1 MVKPGYKQTEIG
13 VLPESWET
21 ITFEDCFA
29 ILPNN
34 TLSRAELN
42 YNGGEVQNI
51 HYGDI
56 LVKYPAV
63 LDCATE
69 GLPYINAENVVKA
82 SKGFLRD
89 GDVIMADTAEDVI
102 VGKSTEVIGIGE
114 QKVVSGLHT
123 IPCRP
128 KDEEMFAPK
137 WLGYFMNHSTYHDQL
152 IPYITGTKVSAI
164 SKSAISG
171 TLIAVPQ
178 KEEQAAIVS
187 ALYDIDALITNLE
200 KLIAKKKAIKQG
212 AMQELLTGR
221 RRLSGFDGKWADLII
236 GQNGYL
242 LRETIDPQTYVSTLF
257 WEYSMP
263 AFDMGKE
270 PVKTFGAD
278 MHSNRTVIHGS
289 VLLFNKLNVRQKRIW
304 LVEASESNS
313 VCSSEFLP
321 YYSDTIDL
329 RLLAQLL
336 STEKITKDF
345 IGMST
350 GTSNSQKRITP
361 KNFLEYSVYM
371 PTDINEQAAIADV
384 LDDMDGEIGAL
395 EEKLYKAQ
403 LMKAG
408 MMSKLLT
415 GRIRLIDKEDA

>member
-1 MVKPGYKQTEIG
+1 MVNNAWKTVTLSSIG
-13 VLPESWET
+13 
-21 ITFEDCFA
+21 TFQKGSG
-29 ILPNN
+29 I
-34 TLSRAELN
+34 SRAESNSGALPAVRYGELYTVHNN
-42 YNGGEVQNI
+42 YVRKYTSHISHEVASKALRV
-51 HYGDI
+51 HCGDI
-56 LVKYPAV
+56 LFACSGETKEDIAKCAAIIDDSEVYAGGDIIV
-63 LDCATE
+63 LSPTTKVDPIF
-69 GLPYINAENVVKA
+69 L
-82 SKGFLRD
+82 GFVLNTQ
-89 GDVIMADTAEDVI
+89 DVIQQRA
-102 VGKSTEVIGIGE
+102 
-114 QKVVSGLHT
+114 QKAQG
-123 IPCRP
+123 
-128 KDEEMFAPK
+128 D
-137 WLGYFMNHSTYHDQL
+137 
-152 IPYITGTKVSAI
+152 
-164 SKSAISG
+164 
-171 TLIAVPQ
+171 
-178 KEEQAAIVS
+178 AIVHIS
-187 ALYDIDALITNLE
+187 TDSIKSIEIAMPEYSEQVKIAKALYDIDTLIVNLE

-221 RRLSGFDGKWADLII
+221 RRLPGFDGKWADLII

-242 LRETIDPQTYVSTLF
+242 LRETIDPQAYVSTLF

-329 RLLAQLL
+329 RLLVQLL

-384 LDDMDGEIGAL
+384 LDDMDSEIAVL
-395 EEKLYKAQ
+395 EEKLHKAQ

-408 MMSKLLT
+408 MMSELLT
-415 GRIRLIDKEDA
+415 GRIRLI

>member
-1 MVKPGYKQTEIG
+1 MVKPGYKQSEVGIIPEDWG
-13 VLPESWET
+13 VSALRAAFPKLEAGVSVNSDNMTSSKYHVLKTSAVHNGIVDPAEVKPVIKADYGRLKCPLVQGSIIISRMNTPALVGECGYVKNAPIDVYLPDRLWQVQNPKDSDYN
-21 ITFEDCFA
+21 FEW
-29 ILPNN
+29 
-34 TLSRAELN
+34 LN
-42 YNGGEVQNI
+42 YLLNTKRYRDAVRATATGTSNSMKNI
-51 HYGDI
+51 
-56 LVKYPAV
+56 
-63 LDCATE
+63 
-69 GLPYINAENVVKA
+69 
-82 SKGFLRD
+82 SKERLMEID
-89 GDVIMADTAEDVI
+89 
-102 VGKSTEVIGIGE
+102 
-114 QKVVSGLHT
+114 
-123 IPCRP
+123 IPCLSL
-128 KDEEMFAPK
+128 DEQNRIAAA
-137 WLGYFMNHSTYHDQL
+137 LSD
-152 IPYITGTKVSAI
+152 ID
-164 SKSAISG
+164 
-171 TLIAVPQ
+171 TLIA
-178 KEEQAAIVS
+178 
-187 ALYDIDALITNLE
+187 NLE

-212 AMQELLTGR
+212 AMQELLTGKQ
-221 RRLSGFDGKWADLII
+221 RLPGFDGKWADLII

-242 LRETIDPQTYVSTLF
+242 LRETIDPQAYVSTLF

-263 AFDMGKE
+263 AFDTGKE

-278 MHSNRTVIHGS
+278 MHSNRTVIRGS

-408 MMSKLLT
+408 MMSELLT

>member
-1 MVKPGYKQTEIG
+1 MVKPGYKQSEVGIIPEDWG
-13 VLPESWET
+13 VSTLRAAFPKLEAGVSVNSDNMTSSKYHILKTSAVHNGIVDPAEVKPVIKADYSRLKCPLVQGSIIISRMNTPVLVGECGYVKNASIDVYLPDRLWQVQNPKDSDYN
-21 ITFEDCFA
+21 FEW
-29 ILPNN
+29 
-34 TLSRAELN
+34 LN
-42 YNGGEVQNI
+42 YLLNTKRYRDAVRATATGTSNSMKNI
-51 HYGDI
+51 
-56 LVKYPAV
+56 
-63 LDCATE
+63 
-69 GLPYINAENVVKA
+69 
-82 SKGFLRD
+82 SKERLMEID
-89 GDVIMADTAEDVI
+89 
-102 VGKSTEVIGIGE
+102 
-114 QKVVSGLHT
+114 
-123 IPCRP
+123 IPCP
-128 KDEEMFAPK
+128 SLDEQ
-137 WLGYFMNHSTYHDQL
+137 NR
-152 IPYITGTKVSAI
+152 ISAALSDI
-164 SKSAISG
+164 D
-171 TLIAVPQ
+171 TLIA
-178 KEEQAAIVS
+178 
-187 ALYDIDALITNLE
+187 NLE

-212 AMQELLTGR
+212 AMQELLTGK
-221 RRLSGFDGKWADLII
+221 RRLPGFDGKWADLII

-242 LRETIDPQTYVSTLF
+242 LRETIDPQAYVSTLF

-263 AFDMGKE
+263 AFDTGKE

-278 MHSNRTVIHGS
+278 MHSNRTVIRGS

-384 LDDMDGEIGAL
+384 LDDMDSEIAVL
-395 EEKLYKAQ
+395 EEKLHKAQ

-408 MMSKLLT
+408 MMSELLT
-415 GRIRLIDKEDA
+415 GRIRLIS

>member
-1 MVKPGYKQTEIG
+1 MVRPGYKQSEVGIIPEDWG
-13 VLPESWET
+13 VSTLRAAFPKLEAGVSVNSDNMTSSKYHILKTSAVHNGIVDPAEVKPVIKADYSRLKCPLVQGSIIISRMNTPALVGECGYVKNASIDVYLPDRLWQVQNPKDSDYN
-21 ITFEDCFA
+21 FEW
-29 ILPNN
+29 
-34 TLSRAELN
+34 LN
-42 YNGGEVQNI
+42 YLLNTKRYRDAVRATATGTSNSMKNI
-51 HYGDI
+51 
-56 LVKYPAV
+56 
-63 LDCATE
+63 
-69 GLPYINAENVVKA
+69 
-82 SKGFLRD
+82 SKERLMEID
-89 GDVIMADTAEDVI
+89 
-102 VGKSTEVIGIGE
+102 
-114 QKVVSGLHT
+114 
-123 IPCRP
+123 IPCP
-128 KDEEMFAPK
+128 SLDEQ
-137 WLGYFMNHSTYHDQL
+137 NR
-152 IPYITGTKVSAI
+152 ISAALSDI
-164 SKSAISG
+164 D
-171 TLIAVPQ
+171 TLIA
-178 KEEQAAIVS
+178 
-187 ALYDIDALITNLE
+187 NLE

-212 AMQELLTGR
+212 AMQELLTGK
-221 RRLSGFDGKWADLII
+221 RRLPGFDGKWADLII

-242 LRETIDPQTYVSTLF
+242 LRETIDPQAYVSTLF

-384 LDDMDGEIGAL
+384 LDDMDSEIAVL
-395 EEKLYKAQ
+395 EEKLHKVQ

-408 MMSKLLT
+408 MMSELLT

>member
-1 MVKPGYKQTEIG
+1 MVKPGYKQSEVGIIPEDWG
-13 VLPESWET
+13 VSTLRAAFPKLEAGVSVNSDNMTSSKYHILKTSAVHNGIVDPAEVKPVIKADYSRLKCPLVQGSIIISRMNTPALVGECGYVKNASIDVYLPDRLWQVQNPKDSDYN
-21 ITFEDCFA
+21 FEW
-29 ILPNN
+29 
-34 TLSRAELN
+34 LN
-42 YNGGEVQNI
+42 YLLNTKRYRDAVRATATGTSNSMKNI
-51 HYGDI
+51 
-56 LVKYPAV
+56 
-63 LDCATE
+63 
-69 GLPYINAENVVKA
+69 
-82 SKGFLRD
+82 SKERLMEID
-89 GDVIMADTAEDVI
+89 
-102 VGKSTEVIGIGE
+102 
-114 QKVVSGLHT
+114 
-123 IPCRP
+123 IPCP
-128 KDEEMFAPK
+128 SLDEQ
-137 WLGYFMNHSTYHDQL
+137 NR
-152 IPYITGTKVSAI
+152 ISAALSDI
-164 SKSAISG
+164 D
-171 TLIAVPQ
+171 TLIA
-178 KEEQAAIVS
+178 
-187 ALYDIDALITNLE
+187 NLE

-212 AMQELLTGR
+212 AMQELLTGK
-221 RRLSGFDGKWADLII
+221 RRLPGFDGKWADLII

-242 LRETIDPQTYVSTLF
+242 LRETIDPQAYVSTLF

-263 AFDMGKE
+263 AFDTGKE

-278 MHSNRTVIHGS
+278 MHSNRTVIRGS

-350 GTSNSQKRITP
+350 GISNSQKRITP

-384 LDDMDGEIGAL
+384 LDDMDSEIAVL
-395 EEKLYKAQ
+395 EEKLHKAQ

-408 MMSKLLT
+408 MMSELLT
-415 GRIRLIDKEDA
+415 GRIRLI

>member
-1 MVKPGYKQTEIG
+1 MVKPGYKQSEVGIIPEDWG
-13 VLPESWET
+13 VSALRAAFPKLEAGVSVNSDNMTSSKYHVLKTSAVHNGIVDPAEVKPVIKADYSRLKCPLVQGSIIISRMNTPALVGECGYVKNAPIDVYLPDRLWQVQNPKDSDYN
-21 ITFEDCFA
+21 FEW
-29 ILPNN
+29 
-34 TLSRAELN
+34 LN
-42 YNGGEVQNI
+42 YLLNTKRYRDAVRATATGTRNSMKNI
-51 HYGDI
+51 
-56 LVKYPAV
+56 
-63 LDCATE
+63 
-69 GLPYINAENVVKA
+69 
-82 SKGFLRD
+82 SKERLMEID
-89 GDVIMADTAEDVI
+89 
-102 VGKSTEVIGIGE
+102 
-114 QKVVSGLHT
+114 
-123 IPCRP
+123 IPCLSL
-128 KDEEMFAPK
+128 DEQ
-137 WLGYFMNHSTYHDQL
+137 NR
-152 IPYITGTKVSAI
+152 ISAALSDI
-164 SKSAISG
+164 D
-171 TLIAVPQ
+171 TLIA
-178 KEEQAAIVS
+178 
-187 ALYDIDALITNLE
+187 NLE

-212 AMQELLTGR
+212 AMQELLTGKQ
-221 RRLSGFDGKWADLII
+221 RLPGFDGKWADLII

-242 LRETIDPQTYVSTLF
+242 LRETIDPQAYVSTLF

-263 AFDMGKE
+263 AFDTGKE

-278 MHSNRTVIHGS
+278 MHSNRTVIRGS

-408 MMSKLLT
+408 MMSELLT

>member
-1 MVKPGYKQTEIG
+1 MVKPGYKQSEVGIIPEDWG
-13 VLPESWET
+13 VSALRAAFPKLEAGVSVNSDNMTSSKYHVLKTSAVHNGIVDPAEVKPVIKADYGRLKCPLVQGSIIISRMNTPALVGECGYVKNAPIDVYLPDRLWQVQNPKDSDYN
-21 ITFEDCFA
+21 FEW
-29 ILPNN
+29 
-34 TLSRAELN
+34 LN
-42 YNGGEVQNI
+42 YLLNTKRYRDAVRATATGTSNSMKNI
-51 HYGDI
+51 
-56 LVKYPAV
+56 
-63 LDCATE
+63 
-69 GLPYINAENVVKA
+69 
-82 SKGFLRD
+82 SKERLMEID
-89 GDVIMADTAEDVI
+89 
-102 VGKSTEVIGIGE
+102 
-114 QKVVSGLHT
+114 
-123 IPCRP
+123 IPCLSL
-128 KDEEMFAPK
+128 DEQ
-137 WLGYFMNHSTYHDQL
+137 NR
-152 IPYITGTKVSAI
+152 ISAALSDI
-164 SKSAISG
+164 D
-171 TLIAVPQ
+171 TLIA
-178 KEEQAAIVS
+178 
-187 ALYDIDALITNLE
+187 NLE

-212 AMQELLTGR
+212 AMQELLTGKQ
-221 RRLSGFDGKWADLII
+221 RLPGFDGKWADLII

-242 LRETIDPQTYVSTLF
+242 LRETIDPQAYVSTLF

-263 AFDMGKE
+263 AFDTGKE

-278 MHSNRTVIHGS
+278 MHSNRTVIRGS

-395 EEKLYKAQ
+395 EEILYKAQ

-408 MMSKLLT
+408 MMSELLT

>member
-1 MVKPGYKQTEIG
+1 MVKPGYKQSEVGIIPEDWG
-13 VLPESWET
+13 VSALRAAFPKLEAGVSVNSDNMTSSKYHILKTSAVHNGIVDPAEVKPVIKADYSRLKCPLVQGSIIISRMNTPALVGECGYVKNAPIDVYLPDRLWQVQNPKDSDYN
-21 ITFEDCFA
+21 FEW
-29 ILPNN
+29 
-34 TLSRAELN
+34 LN
-42 YNGGEVQNI
+42 YLLNTKRYRDAVRATATGTSNSMKNI
-51 HYGDI
+51 
-56 LVKYPAV
+56 
-63 LDCATE
+63 
-69 GLPYINAENVVKA
+69 
-82 SKGFLRD
+82 SKERLMEID
-89 GDVIMADTAEDVI
+89 
-102 VGKSTEVIGIGE
+102 
-114 QKVVSGLHT
+114 
-123 IPCRP
+123 IPCLSL
-128 KDEEMFAPK
+128 DEQ
-137 WLGYFMNHSTYHDQL
+137 NR
-152 IPYITGTKVSAI
+152 ISAALSDI
-164 SKSAISG
+164 D
-171 TLIAVPQ
+171 TLIA
-178 KEEQAAIVS
+178 
-187 ALYDIDALITNLE
+187 NLE

-212 AMQELLTGR
+212 AMQELLTGKQ
-221 RRLSGFDGKWADLII
+221 RLPGFDGKWADLII

-242 LRETIDPQTYVSTLF
+242 LRETIDPQAYVSTLF

-263 AFDMGKE
+263 AFDTGKE

-278 MHSNRTVIHGS
+278 MHSNRTVIRGS

-408 MMSKLLT
+408 MMSELLT

>member
-1 MVKPGYKQTEIG
+1 MTSSKYHILKTSAVHNGIVDPAEVKPVIKADYSRLKCPLVQGSIIISRMNTPVLVGECGYVKNASID
-13 VLPESWET
+13 VYLPDRLWQVQNPKDSDYN
-21 ITFEDCFA
+21 FEW
-29 ILPNN
+29 
-34 TLSRAELN
+34 LN
-42 YNGGEVQNI
+42 YLLNTKRYRDAVRATATGTSNSMKNI
-51 HYGDI
+51 
-56 LVKYPAV
+56 
-63 LDCATE
+63 
-69 GLPYINAENVVKA
+69 
-82 SKGFLRD
+82 SKERLMEID
-89 GDVIMADTAEDVI
+89 
-102 VGKSTEVIGIGE
+102 
-114 QKVVSGLHT
+114 
-123 IPCRP
+123 IPCP
-128 KDEEMFAPK
+128 SLDEQ
-137 WLGYFMNHSTYHDQL
+137 NR
-152 IPYITGTKVSAI
+152 ISAALSDI
-164 SKSAISG
+164 D
-171 TLIAVPQ
+171 TLIA
-178 KEEQAAIVS
+178 
-187 ALYDIDALITNLE
+187 NLE

-212 AMQELLTGR
+212 AMQELLTGK
-221 RRLSGFDGKWADLII
+221 RRLPGFDGKWADLII

-242 LRETIDPQTYVSTLF
+242 LRETIDPQAYVSTLF

-263 AFDMGKE
+263 AFDTGKE

-278 MHSNRTVIHGS
+278 MHSNRTVIRGS

-304 LVEASESNS
+304 LVEASEGNS

-384 LDDMDGEIGAL
+384 LDDMDSEIAVL
-395 EEKLYKAQ
+395 EEKLHKAQ

-408 MMSKLLT
+408 MMSELLT
-415 GRIRLIDKEDA
+415 GRIRLIS

>member
-1 MVKPGYKQTEIG
+1 MVKSGYKQSEVGIIPEDWG
-13 VLPESWET
+13 VSTLRAAFPKLDAGVSVNSDNMTSSKYHILKTSAVHNGIVDPAEVKPVIKADYSRLKCPLVQGSIIISRMNTPVLVGECGYVKNASIDVYLPDRLWQVQNPKDSDYN
-21 ITFEDCFA
+21 FEW
-29 ILPNN
+29 
-34 TLSRAELN
+34 LN
-42 YNGGEVQNI
+42 YLLNTKRYRDAVRATATGTSNSMKNI
-51 HYGDI
+51 
-56 LVKYPAV
+56 
-63 LDCATE
+63 
-69 GLPYINAENVVKA
+69 
-82 SKGFLRD
+82 SKERLMEID
-89 GDVIMADTAEDVI
+89 
-102 VGKSTEVIGIGE
+102 
-114 QKVVSGLHT
+114 
-123 IPCRP
+123 IPCP
-128 KDEEMFAPK
+128 SLDEQ
-137 WLGYFMNHSTYHDQL
+137 NR
-152 IPYITGTKVSAI
+152 ISAALSDI
-164 SKSAISG
+164 D
-171 TLIAVPQ
+171 TLIA
-178 KEEQAAIVS
+178 
-187 ALYDIDALITNLE
+187 NLE

-212 AMQELLTGR
+212 AMQELLTGK
-221 RRLSGFDGKWADLII
+221 RRLPGFDGKWADLII

-242 LRETIDPQTYVSTLF
+242 LRETIDPQAYVSTLF

-263 AFDMGKE
+263 AFDTGKE

-278 MHSNRTVIHGS
+278 MHSNRTVIRGS

-304 LVEASESNS
+304 LVEASEGNS

-384 LDDMDGEIGAL
+384 LDDMDSEIAVL
-395 EEKLYKAQ
+395 EEKLHKAQ

-408 MMSKLLT
+408 MMSELLT
-415 GRIRLIDKEDA
+415 GRIRLIS

>member
-1 MVKPGYKQTEIG
+1 MVKPGYKQSEVGIIPEDWG
-13 VLPESWET
+13 VSALRAAFPKLEAGVSVNSDNMTSSKYHVLKTSAVHNGIVDPAEVKPVIKADYGRLKCPLVQGSIIISRMNTPALVGECGYVKNAPIDVYLPDRLWQVQNPKDSDYN
-21 ITFEDCFA
+21 FEW
-29 ILPNN
+29 
-34 TLSRAELN
+34 LN
-42 YNGGEVQNI
+42 YLLNTKRYRDAVRATATGTSNSMKNI
-51 HYGDI
+51 
-56 LVKYPAV
+56 
-63 LDCATE
+63 
-69 GLPYINAENVVKA
+69 
-82 SKGFLRD
+82 SKERLMEID
-89 GDVIMADTAEDVI
+89 
-102 VGKSTEVIGIGE
+102 
-114 QKVVSGLHT
+114 
-123 IPCRP
+123 IPCLSL
-128 KDEEMFAPK
+128 DEQ
-137 WLGYFMNHSTYHDQL
+137 NR
-152 IPYITGTKVSAI
+152 ISAALSDI
-164 SKSAISG
+164 D
-171 TLIAVPQ
+171 TLIA
-178 KEEQAAIVS
+178 
-187 ALYDIDALITNLE
+187 NLE

-212 AMQELLTGR
+212 AMQELLTGKQ
-221 RRLSGFDGKWADLII
+221 RLPGFDGKWADLII

-242 LRETIDPQTYVSTLF
+242 LRETIDPQAYVSTLF

-263 AFDMGKE
+263 AFDTGKE

-278 MHSNRTVIHGS
+278 MHSNRTVIRGS

-384 LDDMDGEIGAL
+384 LDDMDGEIGEL

-408 MMSKLLT
+408 MMSELLT

>member
-1 MVKPGYKQTEIG
+1 MVKPGYKQSEVGIIPEDWG
-13 VLPESWET
+13 VSALRAAFPKLEAGVSVNSDNMTSSKYHILKTSAVHNGIVDPAEVKPVIKADYSRLKCPLVQGSIIISRMNTPVLVGECGYVKNASIDVYLPDRLWQVQNPKDSDYN
-21 ITFEDCFA
+21 FEW
-29 ILPNN
+29 
-34 TLSRAELN
+34 LN
-42 YNGGEVQNI
+42 YLLNTKRYRDAVRATATGTSNSMKNI
-51 HYGDI
+51 
-56 LVKYPAV
+56 
-63 LDCATE
+63 
-69 GLPYINAENVVKA
+69 
-82 SKGFLRD
+82 SKERLMEID
-89 GDVIMADTAEDVI
+89 
-102 VGKSTEVIGIGE
+102 
-114 QKVVSGLHT
+114 
-123 IPCRP
+123 IPCLSL
-128 KDEEMFAPK
+128 DEQ
-137 WLGYFMNHSTYHDQL
+137 NR
-152 IPYITGTKVSAI
+152 ISAALSDI
-164 SKSAISG
+164 D
-171 TLIAVPQ
+171 TLIA
-178 KEEQAAIVS
+178 
-187 ALYDIDALITNLE
+187 NLE

-212 AMQELLTGR
+212 AMQELLTGKQ
-221 RRLSGFDGKWADLII
+221 RLPGFDGKWADLII

-242 LRETIDPQTYVSTLF
+242 LRETIDPQAYVSTLF

-263 AFDMGKE
+263 AFDTGKE

-278 MHSNRTVIHGS
+278 MHSNRTVIRGS

-408 MMSKLLT
+408 MMSELLT